1 MAPFICWSFSRNDG
15 NGNKHPLGLVEGA
28 TENASVVRAPIDN
41 LIGRGL
47 DPTPTVC
54 RLFIID
60 GTKALSKAC
69 PSTPGVAAGLGTP
82 RCR

>member
-47 DPTPTVC
+47 D
-54 RLFIID
+54 RLRRCV
-60 GTKALSKAC
+60 GYSS
-69 PSTPGVAAGLGTP
+69 STEPK
-82 RCR
+82 R